1 MKISRETKKIFVL
14 ALKASS
20 VFVLI
25 AICLAFCS
33 LQAEA
38 SRGDDEYL
46 SRYREIFEKETRILQ
61 KEGTMDALEIGDEEG
76 TDERVGKVAANRSD
90 TLPDKLMH
98 PKNTA
103 KSAPAESQAGQG
115 QAANTAGDIAK
126 DMACMAIDYASRF
139 MKNFTTQDGNRW
151 NNYRNQI
158 FVPMALLLI
167 LPGALMTQVRAIM
180 AQGNPVI
187 GGASPFEGIQRG
199 LIAIFLV
206 PASCLVTNYA
216 IDLGNSLHHS
226 VCSEYTRIVG
236 GDMYRDAMCAEIRA
250 FGVRYLSENEGS
262 LRDMAP
268 DLSPRGNEPFAE
280 IEGRIWGKIS
290 DPCTGLL
297 LVPPNRDDTV
307 MPQATLATR
316 LGMFTANAGICAG
329 WAMLTA
335 FQMAFF
341 YYLYFAGPI
350 MAALWA
356 WPTQL
361 FKNAFPTWVESCVTL
376 AFWSF
381 LWQVT
386 IALLAMTKSPASSG
400 LYMVTA
406 LNVLATTSVKHAFD
420 CAAIMK
426 SAVQSCEQIGAEVAQ
441 NAGSGGGGGSKGGG
455 KGGKKGGA
463 KGASSRPAAA
473 PDRVAASRK
482 GAPVRVAAL
491 GETPVI
497 TYDDEGNELNSVP
510 AILTP
515 SREVRTPDSVPVE
528 TTLPP
533 AARIAANSTP
543 DPSTVWAREETALAA
558 STVTAF
564 APEAEPESE
573 SFTTTLNA
581 TTGTWNDPVA
591 VGAPPSAGAASLPAR
606 NTISSVLGNA
616 IQEIMVYPANV
627 PYQDPDLIYLE
638 KIKAEIEKQQELEK
652 QQENQSQIETHSKV
666 ETQNQSVNQTENFSP
681 DKNLYSTPEQET
693 DMNSNDDPRIAA
705 LRDQRFNYPPPPMV
719 DGQQAA
725 GFTKIPSGAALTPH
739 QLLSKLQAVVEPT
752 TTFSPPP
759 PTVGTQVPAQVPA
772 VPAYAFTRAEGN
784 DTNFD
789 VQEEAVVTVADFTSD
804 LQGQSAH
811 QPRQANLNEALSQV
825 LRQRDAWVQSQSQVK
840 PPVPQTLSTS
850 WWS

>member
-1 MKISRETKKIFVL
+1 MKISCQSKKIFAF
-14 ALKASS
+14 ALKAFS
-20 VFVLI
+20 VFAII
-25 AICLAFCS
+25 AICLAAFS
-33 LQAEA
+33 VQAEA
-38 SRGDDEYL
+38 NRGDDRYL
-46 SRYREIFEKETRILQ
+46 SRFREEYERETRVLE
-61 KEGTMDALEIGDEEG
+61 KTRRMEALEIGDEEA
-76 TDERVGKVAANRSD
+76 TDERVGQTSANRSE
-90 TLPDKLMH
+90 TMPDKLMH
-98 PKNTA
+98 PKNTT
-103 KSAPAESQAGQG
+103 KSAAAESQAGQG

-126 DMACMAIDYASRF
+126 DMACTAIDYASRF

-151 NNYRNQI
+151 NNYRNNI
-158 FVPMALLLI
+158 FVPMAILLI
-167 LPGALMTQVRAIM
+167 LPGAVMTQVRAIM

-187 GGASPFEGIQRG
+187 GSASPLEGIQRG
-199 LIAIFLV
+199 MIAVFLV
-206 PASCLVTNYA
+206 PCSCLVTNYA

-226 VCSEYTRIVG
+226 VCSEYSRIVG

-262 LRDMAP
+262 LRYVAP

-280 IEGRIWGKIS
+280 IEGRLWGKIS

-297 LVPPNRDDTV
+297 LVPANRDDAV
-307 MPQATLATR
+307 MPQATIATR

-356 WPTQL
+356 WPNQM
-361 FKNAFPTWVESCVTL
+361 FKNAFPIWVESCVTL

-441 NAGSGGGGGSKGGG
+441 AAGSGGGGKGGG

-463 KGASSRPAAA
+463 KSAGSPAGTPAGVPVAA
-473 PDRVAASRK
+473 PDRVAS
-482 GAPVRVAAL
+482 PVLPAAARIARPLAAVA
-491 GETPVI
+491 
-497 TYDDEGNELNSVP
+497 DEAAERRRGP
-510 AILTP
+510 AILRP
-515 SREVRTPDSVPVE
+515 SREIGAPAGVIVE

-533 AARIAANSTP
+533 ALRTALQFTPDSLRNTVWDDAGLAAFAVTAMTPDLDPDSVQLGEESLSTP
-543 DPSTVWAREETALAA
+543 DQT
-558 STVTAF
+558 
-564 APEAEPESE
+564 
-573 SFTTTLNA
+573 N
-581 TTGTWNDPVA
+581 PVSIK
-591 VGAPPSAGAASLPAR
+591 APPSAGLITAPAR
-606 NTISSVLGNA
+606 NTIASVLGNG

-627 PYQDPDLIYLE
+627 PIQDPDLIYLE
-638 KIKAEIEKQQELEK
+638 KIKAEIEEQEEK
-652 QQENQSQIETHSKV
+652 QKQEQI
-666 ETQNQSVNQTENFSP
+666 QNQIQMQSVDQTENFSP
-681 DKNLYSTPEQET
+681 DQNLNSTHLQET

-719 DGQQAA
+719 SGQQAA
-725 GFTKIPSGAALTPH
+725 GFTKIPSGVALTPQ
-739 QLLSKLQAVVEPT
+739 QLLSKLQTVVEET
-752 TTFSPPP
+752 TTFAPPP
-759 PTVGTQVPAQVPA
+759 PSVVPAEATQIP
-772 VPAYAFTRAEGN
+772 FCGFSRAAGN

-789 VQEEAVVTVADFTSD
+789 VQEEAIVTVADYTGD
-804 LQGQSAH
+804 LVGQTAAE
-811 QPRQANLNEALSQV
+811 PRQASLNNALSQV
-825 LRQRDAWVQSQSQVK
+825 LRQRGAWTQQAQVK
-840 PPVPQTLSTS
+840 PTAPQALSTG